1 LAVAGHAEKETEV
14 PEAPR
19 LWRFSTDMLPQRDRF
34 SAFREGLARQVLTMD
49 VVDHSGGRPRFD
61 ISYMTLGQ
69 VAACALA
76 ATPGELIRDRRHIKD
91 GTDDFFLTIVEA
103 GPIHVW
109 HAGEECSQ
117 SSGSAYF
124 SNNAR
129 PIRFVGAHGSAVRNV
144 TVSTRALRAMVR
156 DPDGL
161 VGQFVRPGPALR
173 LLDGYLRSLS
183 ALKEAPPPELA
194 HTIGQHLLDLTAA
207 ALGPTAEAS
216 EIIAGRGLKAA
227 RLSAVLSQIARSFG
241 DPNLNL
247 DHLAGHLGLSR
258 RYVQRLLDETGQSF
272 TEHVAERR
280 LQRAHA
286 MLTDPR
292 FAHLR
297 IIDIALAAGF
307 SDVSHFNRMFRRR
320 FGDTPSGV
328 RVSGVR
334 EG

>member
-1 LAVAGHAEKETEV
+1 
-14 PEAPR
+14 
-19 LWRFSTDMLPQRDRF
+19 MLPQRDRF

-61 ISYMTLGQ
+61 ISYMPLGQ
-69 VAACALA
+69 VAACALV
-76 ATPGELIRDRRHIKD
+76 ATPTELIRDKRHIKD

-103 GPIHVW
+103 GPLHVW
-109 HAGEECSQ
+109 HAGDECSQ
-117 SSGSAYF
+117 SSGSAYL

-129 PIRFVGAHGSAVRNV
+129 PIRFVSTRGGAVRNV

-156 DPDGL
+156 HPEAL
-161 VGQFVRPGPALR
+161 VGQPVRPGPALR

-183 ALKEAPPPELA
+183 ALEEAPPPELA
-194 HTIGQHLLDLTAA
+194 HTIGEHLLDLTAA

-216 EIIAGRGLKAA
+216 EIIAQRGLRAA
-227 RLSAVLSQIARSFG
+227 RLHAVLSRITQRFS
-241 DPNLNL
+241 DPNLSL
-247 DHLAGHLGLSR
+247 DDLAGHLGLSR
-258 RYVQRLLDETGQSF
+258 RYVQQLLDETGKSF
-272 TEHVAERR
+272 TEHVTERR

-292 FAHLR
+292 FGYLR

-307 SDVSHFNRMFRRR
+307 NDISHFNRMFRRR

-328 RVSGVR
+328 RVAAGR
-334 EG
+334 EK

>member
-1 LAVAGHAEKETEV
+1 
-14 PEAPR
+14 
-19 LWRFSTDMLPQRDRF
+19 MLPQRDRV
-34 SAFREGLARQVLTMD
+34 SAFREDLARQVLTMD
-49 VVDHSGGRPRFD
+49 VVDHSGGRPRID
-61 ISYMTLGQ
+61 VTYMGLGQ
-69 VAACALA
+69 AAACSLV
-76 ATPGELIRDRRHIKD
+76 ATPAEFIRDQRHIKD
-91 GTDDFFLTIVEA
+91 GTDNFFLTIVAA

-109 HAGEECSQ
+109 HAGGERSQ
-117 SSGSAYF
+117 SSGSAYL

-129 PIRFVGAHGSAVRNV
+129 PIRFVGTHGAAVRNV
-144 TVSTRALRAMVR
+144 TVSTRALSAMVR
-156 DPDGL
+156 HPEDR

-173 LLDGYLRSLS
+173 LLDGYLRSLA
-183 ALKEAPPPELA
+183 ALEEAPPPELA
-194 HTIGQHLLDLTAA
+194 HTIGEHILDLTAA

-216 EIIAGRGLKAA
+216 EIIAGRGLKAV
-227 RLSAVLSQIARSFG
+227 RLSAVLSSIARSFG

-247 DHLAGHLGLSR
+247 DHLAGRLGLSR
-258 RYVQRLLDETGQSF
+258 RYVQRLLDETGKSF

-307 SDVSHFNRMFRRR
+307 SDVSHFNRMFRRC

-328 RVSGVR
+328 RVAAGR
-334 EG
+334 ER